1 MPLAKDMDLIKMVE
15 VKTKTGGG
23 VKHGGGE
30 VETTEQP
37 ASKFL
42 RVPPLP
48 MGMDEEEKDAGK
60 RDPVHQKSNFLQPLA
75 EVKRWWTTAV

>member
-1 MPLAKDMDLIKMVE
+1 MVE

-48 MGMDEEEKDAGK
+48 MGMDEDDAIGNK
-60 RDPVHQKSNFLQPLA
+60 APVTPEDQ
-75 EVKRWWTTAV
+75 R